1 MPKDSGA
8 EKNATIRA
16 FVAIK
21 LPEELVARLKEVRD
35 SLASSQKDVSWV
47 RPGSIHLTL
56 KFLGDIETE
65 KVDTVAG
72 ALSMAASGV
81 KAFTV
86 KAAGVGGFPNLKSPR
101 VVWVGIRES
110 VELIGLQRNIDERLF
125 ESGFEKDDRP
135 FHPHLTLARVKTP
148 VAGRELGKRAEES
161 KIDINVDFRADYFVL
176 FRSVLSPKGAEYTE
190 LKRFDLKG

>member
-1 MPKDSGA
+1 MPKDTGA

-21 LPEELVARLKEVRD
+21 LPDELVARLKEVRD

-65 KVDTVAG
+65 EVEAVAG
-72 ALSMAASGV
+72 ALSLAASGV

-86 KAAGVGGFPNLKSPR
+86 KAEGVGGFPNLKAPR

-110 VELIGLQRNIDERLF
+110 AELIGLQRNIDERLF

-148 VAGRELGKRAEES
+148 VAGRELGRRAEES
-161 KIDINVDFRADYFVL
+161 KIDINVDFMADYFVL
-176 FRSVLSPKGAEYTE
+176 FRSVLSPGGAEYSE

>member
-1 MPKDSGA
+1 MPKDTGGGRSA
-8 EKNATIRA
+8 IRA

-21 LPEELVARLKEVRD
+21 LSDELMVKLKEVRD

-65 KVDTVAG
+65 QVDTVAA
-72 ALSMAASGV
+72 ALSGASAGV
-81 KAFTV
+81 KAFTL
-86 KAAGVGGFPNLKSPR
+86 KAEGVGGFPNLKSPR
-101 VVWVGIRES
+101 VIWVGIRENP
-110 VELIGLQRNIDERLF
+110 ELIRLQKNIDERLF

-148 VAGRELGKRAEES
+148 GAGLELGKRVEES
-161 KIDINVDFRADYFVL
+161 KVDIDVDFKADYFVL
-176 FRSVLSPKGAEYTE
+176 FRSVLSPKGAEHTE
-190 LKRFDLKG
+190 LRRFDLK